1 MVVFPKDGYK
11 IGDYAKVKILSNTS
25 TTLIGEA
32 IKK

>member
-1 MVVFPKDGYK
+1 MVVFPKDGYE